1 MSVQNTVFLMENQ
14 IMNYSWGS
22 RDFIARFC
30 GEKVPSELPQAELW
44 LGAHTKA
51 PSMIIEGQNE
61 MPLDQYITHDPRNIL
76 GNDTATEYGELP
88 FLFKVLSAAQP
99 LSVQV
104 HPNKEQARVG
114 FKAEEAKLLPL
125 DAAIRNYKD
134 KNHKPEMLLALTP
147 FEALSGIRPLAEIEE
162 LITLLRLDDKIEEFK
177 ELITDIS
184 ETKLRIFFKWILG
197 LKRRTKDRVRG
208 NILRAAMLRRGC
220 DHPSALAIE
229 WICRLDHYYPEDIGI
244 FAPLVMNTIRLQ
256 PGEAIFMDAGILHA
270 YLQGSGLEIMAN
282 SDNVMR
288 CALTGKHIDVPELM
302 KIASFMPVYPH
313 YIRPEMHGME
323 EVYKTPAPEFLLSR
337 FNLSSSIRFNQL
349 DSAQIILVTEGSLMI
364 TPEVGDALSLEQGQS
379 VFISKTAISC
389 QLTGK
394 ATFYRVQAGEKIRT
408 RI

>member
-22 RDFIARFC
+22 YEFIAKLC
-30 GEKVPSELPQAELW
+30 GDKVPSELPQAELW
-44 LGAHTKA
+44 MGAHSKA
-51 PSMIIEGQNE
+51 PSLLIEGQNE

-76 GNDTATEYGELP
+76 GNETATEYGELP

-104 HPNKEQARVG
+104 HPNKEQAIAG

-125 DAAIRNYKD
+125 DAVIRNYKD

-147 FEALSGIRPLAEIEE
+147 FEALSGIRPYAEIVE
-162 LITLLRLDDKIEEFK
+162 LITLLRLDDKIEECRN
-177 ELITDIS
+177 LITRIS
-184 ETKLRIFFKWILG
+184 EDKLREFFEWILG
-197 LKRRTKDRVRG
+197 LKRRQKDKVRS

-229 WICRLDHYYPEDIGI
+229 WICQLDHYYPEDIGI

-256 PGEAIFMDAGILHA
+256 RGETIYMDAGILHA

-282 SDNVMR
+282 SDNVLR
-288 CALTGKHIDVPELM
+288 CALTGKHIDAVELM
-302 KIASFMPVYPH
+302 KIASFKPVYPH
-313 YIRPEMHGME
+313 YIRPEMQGME
-323 EVYKTPAPEFLLSR
+323 EVYVTPAPEFRLSHL
-337 FNLSSSIRFNQL
+337 NISNSIRFNSL
-349 DSAQIILVTEGSLMI
+349 NSAQIILVTEGSLTI
-364 TPEVGDALSLEQGQS
+364 TPEIGDPVILKQGQS
-379 VFISKTAISC
+379 AFISKTAISC

-394 ATFYRVQAGEKIRT
+394 ANFYRVQAGEK
-408 RI
+408 

>member
-1 MSVQNTVFLMENQ
+1 MSIQNTVFLMENQ

-22 RDFIARFC
+22 RDFIAKLCR
-30 GEKVPSELPQAELW
+30 EQVPSELPQAELW
-44 LGAHTKA
+44 LGAHSKA
-51 PSMIIEGQNE
+51 PSLIIEGQNE

-76 GNDTATEYGELP
+76 GNEIATEYGELP

-104 HPNKEQARVG
+104 HPNKEQARAG
-114 FKAEEAKLLPL
+114 YKAEEAGLLPL

-147 FEALSGIRPLAEIEE
+147 FEALSGIRPFAEIEE
-162 LITLLRLDDKIEEFK
+162 LISLLRLDDKIEEFRD
-177 ELITDIS
+177 LLRDIS
-184 ETKLRIFFKWILG
+184 VEKLREFFVWILG

-220 DHPSALAIE
+220 DHPLALAIE
-229 WICRLDHYYPEDIGI
+229 WICRLDSYYPEDIGI

-282 SDNVMR
+282 SDNVLR
-288 CALTGKHIDVPELM
+288 CALTGKHIDLPALM

-323 EVYKTPAPEFLLSR
+323 EVYITPAPEFLLSR

-349 DSAQIILVTEGSLMI
+349 DSAQIILVTEGSLQI
-364 TPEVGDALSLEQGQS
+364 TPEVGDVLELEQGQS
-379 VFISKTAISC
+379 AFISRTAIAC
-389 QLTGK
+389 QLSGK
-394 ATFYRVQAGEKIRT
+394 TVFYRAQAGRKE
-408 RI
+408 